1 MSSTEKNSTDSR
13 RSRIK
18 SKGIPPKRMQRSLP
32 PDKRRMRKEL
42 PMFLTFLGNKKI
54 QMSFSRVLFTLYLF
68 EAHLQDVIK
77 ENEVILSIV
86 RFFLHILLIEN
97 QHHIFPCSDHDPF
110 IYIYI
115 YNCHLCMYGLIAPVF
130 GYRVL

>member
-1 MSSTEKNSTDSR
+1 
-13 RSRIK
+13 
-18 SKGIPPKRMQRSLP
+18 
-32 PDKRRMRKEL
+32 
-42 PMFLTFLGNKKI
+42 MFLTFLGNKKI

-115 YNCHLCMYGLIAPVF
+115 
-130 GYRVL
+130 